1 MPILQK
7 TNLKTKL
14 LRDNKWVITV
24 FAILMAGASCISYQ
38 YAMMS
43 LEKIPFFYDI
53 ILDQTN
59 GLLDICL
66 IIPLLGY

>member
-43 LEKIPFFYDI
+43 LEKIPFFM
-53 ILDQTN
+53 T
-59 GLLDICL
+59 
-66 IIPLLGY
+66 